1 MTATWII
8 QTIIMLLLGAI
19 GYFLKDL
26 KKGFEDKIAGTD
38 ERIGSLEH
46 KLDSKLDAFKE
57 EVNKNSKSLEERF
70 DKRIKCTE
78 EKYEDL
84 QRDLNAYR
92 DHVNK
97 NFTLKDDFIRA
108 ISGID
113 RKLDKIYDTIME
125 RRQGT

>member
-1 MTATWII
+1 MTATWVI

-19 GYFLKDL
+19 GFFLKDL
-26 KKGFEDKIAGTD
+26 KKGIEDKINNTG
-38 ERIGSLEH
+38 
-46 KLDSKLDAFKE
+46 SKLDAFRE
-57 EVNKNSKSLEERF
+57 EVAKSNIALEGRME
-70 DKRIKCTE
+70 KRIVCTE
-78 EKYEDL
+78 EKCEEL
-84 QRDLNAYR
+84 QRDLAAYR

-125 RRQGT
+125 RRNGA

>member
-1 MTATWII
+1 MTATWVV

-26 KKGFEDKIAGTD
+26 KKGFEDKITGTD
-38 ERIGSLEH
+38 KRIGSLEK
-46 KLDSKLDAFKE
+46 KLDDKLDDFKR
-57 EVNKNSKSLEERF
+57 EVQKSTAALEDRL
-70 DKRIKCTE
+70 DKRIQGTE

-125 RRQGT
+125 RRQGA

>member
-1 MTATWII
+1 MTASWII
-8 QTIIMLLLGAI
+8 QTLIVVGLGVV

-26 KKGFEDKIAGTD
+26 KNGVESK
-38 ERIGSLEH
+38 IGSLDC
-46 KLDSKLDAFKE
+46 KFDTFE
-57 EVNKNSKSLEERF
+57 EKVKQDNKDLEERLE
-70 DKRIKCTE
+70 KRIKCTE
-78 EKYEDL
+78 ERYEDL
-84 QRDLNAYR
+84 QKDLNAYR

-125 RRQGT
+125 RRAGA